1 MAIKRAKQAWKV
13 RAAAT
18 CSRAQL
24 GDSQMEAEA
33 VPKTT
38 TAAATTTTRI
48 ESYLLV
54 GCEALYRDYSNVPM
68 EMVESHVQWTMGKR
82 KGPRGGVADPFPV
95 KLYTMLCETGNTQT
109 QAHIVSW
116 QASHGRSFAIHHA
129 AAFVNEIMPRYEK
142 LDTSWC
148 LLEPIKSL
156 SNLEIKVTR
165 CQLTLVWTF
174 LWHTRQIL

>member
-1 MAIKRAKQAWKV
+1 MAIKRAKQAWKG

-18 CSRAQL
+18 CSRAQQL

-38 TAAATTTTRI
+38 TAATTTTTTRI

-95 KLYTMLCETGNTQT
+95 KLYTMLCETAQT

-116 QASHGRSFAIHHA
+116 QASHGRCFAIHHA
-129 AAFVNEIMPRYEK
+129 AVFVNEIMPR
-142 LDTSWC
+142 
-148 LLEPIKSL
+148 
-156 SNLEIKVTR
+156 
-165 CQLTLVWTF
+165 
-174 LWHTRQIL
+174 